1 MKIDA
6 NSQAL
11 SKILTMESREYYHI
25 PPYQRPYSWKEEQ
38 IDQLFRDIED
48 EPSGYYIGNI
58 LVTKHDVDDDASST
72 VYEVIDG
79 QQRLTTLSLFLLAI
93 WQIVRERTL
102 PLNEDDKELSDQMN
116 SDIGRR
122 LMVNRNPSAPR
133 LQLLA
138 DDAGIYQELIRAVRE
153 KEQPQVKKNRKFYKR
168 YRYIVETLADTSV
181 IADMAALYEFYDKL
195 INVLVLQIE
204 AASIGDAFSIF
215 SSLNSKGLPLTLV
228 DLLKSEFLGMDGGQ
242 NAEGESVLEQQW
254 ETLIGIF
261 AKDGN
266 AEDASD
272 VDTTALTQFF
282 LNNYDA
288 FESTKKGSVT
298 KSKALTLYQEVIKK
312 KRQLTRAGRPNVYL
326 KELIRRAR
334 AYVNIIQLSYH
345 AQDGSLFEDAD
356 IRKQLANLKQL
367 ESTQA
372 YPLLLLLFVK
382 AEELQMDATRMS
394 IILRALVTF
403 YVRRNITEVP
413 KSSNIRAKI
422 IGIIRAISA
431 DSLHGDDIVRLV
443 VQTLKSESRDEDFG
457 SAILQRPIYEQNSKT
472 TRFVLIDLEQALQR
486 ENHVSL
492 STKAH
497 PLNLNDVLANGKPR
511 WTIEHILPEGKL
523 PDHWQQMIAPDHPED
538 AEDLKE
544 EYTHR
549 IGNLTLT
556 AYNENMQ
563 QKPFA
568 EPEHPVAAEDT
579 HYNRSKRDYK
589 DNGEYVGMRSR
600 LQINTSIPQVGERI
614 EDKTSWTI
622 DDITRRSEW
631 FRDEMLK
638 RYRFPDID

>member
-38 IDQLFRDIED
+38 IDQLFQDIED

-266 AEDASD
+266 AGDASD

-631 FRDEMLK
+631 FCDEMLK

>member
-228 DLLKSEFLGMDGGQ
+228 
-242 NAEGESVLEQQW
+242 
-254 ETLIGIF
+254 TC
-261 AKDGN
+261 
-266 AEDASD
+266 
-272 VDTTALTQFF
+272 
-282 LNNYDA
+282 
-288 FESTKKGSVT
+288 
-298 KSKALTLYQEVIKK
+298 SKANSSAWTADRTQRVNLCLSSSGRRLSASSRRMAMQG
-312 KRQLTRAGRPNVYL
+312 TRVMW
-326 KELIRRAR
+326 IRRHSR
-334 AYVNIIQLSYH
+334 
-345 AQDGSLFEDAD
+345 
-356 IRKQLANLKQL
+356 
-367 ESTQA
+367 
-372 YPLLLLLFVK
+372 
-382 AEELQMDATRMS
+382 
-394 IILRALVTF
+394 
-403 YVRRNITEVP
+403 
-413 KSSNIRAKI
+413 SS
-422 IGIIRAISA
+422 S
-431 DSLHGDDIVRLV
+431 
-443 VQTLKSESRDEDFG
+443 
-457 SAILQRPIYEQNSKT
+457 
-472 TRFVLIDLEQALQR
+472 
-486 ENHVSL
+486 
-492 STKAH
+492 
-497 PLNLNDVLANGKPR
+497 
-511 WTIEHILPEGKL
+511 
-523 PDHWQQMIAPDHPED
+523 
-538 AEDLKE
+538 
-544 EYTHR
+544 
-549 IGNLTLT
+549 
-556 AYNENMQ
+556 
-563 QKPFA
+563 
-568 EPEHPVAAEDT
+568 
-579 HYNRSKRDYK
+579 
-589 DNGEYVGMRSR
+589 
-600 LQINTSIPQVGERI
+600 
-614 EDKTSWTI
+614 
-622 DDITRRSEW
+622 
-631 FRDEMLK
+631 
-638 RYRFPDID
+638 

>member
-266 AEDASD
+266 AGDASD

-382 AEELQMDATRMS
+382 AEELQMDDTRMS

-511 WTIEHILPEGKL
+511 WDDRAHPARRQTPRSLAADDRSGSSGRRRRSQGGIHAPHRQPDAHRLQREH
-523 PDHWQQMIAPDHPED
+523 
-538 AEDLKE
+538 
-544 EYTHR
+544 
-549 IGNLTLT
+549 
-556 AYNENMQ
+556 
-563 QKPFA
+563 
-568 EPEHPVAAEDT
+568 AAEAL
-579 HYNRSKRDYK
+579 R
-589 DNGEYVGMRSR
+589 
-600 LQINTSIPQVGERI
+600 
-614 EDKTSWTI
+614 
-622 DDITRRSEW
+622 
-631 FRDEMLK
+631 
-638 RYRFPDID
+638 